1 MKTILSNG
9 TLMTVLLTT
18 ILLTSCIKDIEKDY
32 ENVSDIKSDN
42 STSGRSDSTS
52 GRSNSTSGRSEGYGF
67 RGFILDLGIVDEFRV
82 MQTLILPYNV
92 ADGHPMDSTLA
103 DMERIQ
109 VKFYIKNLF
118 SILPSGEYSF
128 RNTSSISSGTF
139 DSASRTG
146 GYLPD
151 DEIVGGRITVVYND
165 PNYRFDFDCVLL
177 SGKPFYRSFSGY
189 FSPYDG
195 N

>member
-9 TLMTVLLTT
+9 TFMIVLFKT
-18 ILLTSCIKDIEKDY
+18 ILLTSCIKDTEKEY
-32 ENVSDIKSDN
+32 ENVSDKKSD
-42 STSGRSDSTS
+42 
-52 GRSNSTSGRSEGYGF
+52 NSTSGRSEGYGY
-67 RGFILDLGIVDEFRV
+67 RGLILDLGIVDEFRV

-177 SGKPFYRSFSGY
+177 SGKTFYRSFSGY